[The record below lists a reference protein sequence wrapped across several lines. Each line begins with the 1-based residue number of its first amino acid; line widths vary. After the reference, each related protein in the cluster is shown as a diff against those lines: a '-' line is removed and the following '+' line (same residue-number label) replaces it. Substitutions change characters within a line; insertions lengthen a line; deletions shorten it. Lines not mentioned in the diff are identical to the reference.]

1 MLCSCNPPEVS
12 PAELSVLLEFS
23 HQAGFDTIQPRSTKP
38 ENTPENTLAIGLL
51 FVQTFLPWWSG
62 LGNVESQGLYPGP
75 WSVHLGRS
83 MRQSS
88 FLPLPQARTYSF
100 NSPEPRAPQPHLT
113 LRPVGEEKR
122 ENASKDGIRHHSTQW
137 KQVGVG
143 HNFN

>member
-83 MRQSS
+83 MQPVLFSA
-88 FLPLPQARTYSF
+88 FAP
-100 NSPEPRAPQPHLT
+100 SPNLLFQLSGAKGSPAPSYTPT
-113 LRPVGEEKR
+113 CRGREKR
-122 ENASKDGIRHHSTQW
+122 EC
-137 KQVGVG
+137 
-143 HNFN
+143 